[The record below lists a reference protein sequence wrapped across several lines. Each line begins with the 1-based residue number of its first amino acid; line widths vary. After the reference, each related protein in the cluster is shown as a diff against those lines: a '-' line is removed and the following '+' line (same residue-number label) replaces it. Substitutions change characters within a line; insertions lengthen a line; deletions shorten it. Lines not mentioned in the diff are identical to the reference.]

1 MDAEQQQS
9 TPQESPSMFDTVTNV
24 FASPREAYETV
35 VGTPV
40 RHSTWVIPFSLTL
53 VLMFVGVYLVFNHP
67 TFSQQMREA
76 QMAQFQKQVDEGKMT
91 QEQADNIANQM
102 GSGGGTMFMVIG
114 AIAGSIF
121 VLLYYVLAALFLWLA
136 SKMALKTDAPYG
148 KYLEV
153 YGIAS
158 WIGIVGGVVTF
169 VLMLALDSMY
179 ASASPALAILSN
191 FDPMNTT
198 HKFMKA
204 ADVFAAWQA
213 VTIGVGLSTV
223 AKKPSGTGIG
233 IAVGLWLVWV
243 VVSVLLGLA
252 R

>member
-1 MDAEQQQS
+1 
-9 TPQESPSMFDTVTNV
+9 
-24 FASPREAYETV
+24 
-35 VGTPV
+35 
-40 RHSTWVIPFSLTL
+40 
-53 VLMFVGVYLVFNHP
+53 
-67 TFSQQMREA
+67 
-76 QMAQFQKQVDEGKMT
+76 MAQFQKQVDEGKMT
-91 QEQADNIANQM
+91 QEQADNIADQM

-114 AIAGSIF
+114 SIAGAIF
-121 VLLYYVLAALFLWLA
+121 VLLYYVVAALFLWLA
-136 SKMALKTDAPYG
+136 SKTVLKTDAPYG

-179 ASASPALAILSN
+179 ASASPALAMLAD

-213 VTIGVGLSTV
+213 VTIGIGLSTV
-223 AKKPSGTGIG
+223 AKKESGTGIG
-233 IAVGLWLVWV
+233 IAVGLWVVWV
-243 VVSVLLGLA
+243 IASVLLGLA